1 MLSEKQCEVARVMTQ
16 DTASDTQIN
25 KEYSLMPASE
35 KEVAAK
41 EIGEIVEQYHMP
53 FDKGIKLMK
62 KDFLDIAAKFS
73 ISPSTL
79 FCIYMDSKQK

>member
-1 MLSEKQCEVARVMTQ
+1 MLSEKQC
-16 DTASDTQIN
+16 
-25 KEYSLMPASE
+25 
-35 KEVAAK
+35 EVAAK

-62 KDFLDIAAKFS
+62 KDFSEIAAKFS